1 MKNKSTWIIFGIS
14 VAFIVFNLLR
24 ADFSEYEGLSGSG
37 LVSVIAVTLSS
48 YLMKVIIL
56 SAVIIAI
63 KKLVD
68 WIRKKK

>member
-1 MKNKSTWIIFGIS
+1 MKSKSKWIIFGIS

-24 ADFSEYEGLSGSG
+24 ADFPAYKALSGSD
-37 LVSVIAVTLSS
+37 LLPVIAVTLAS
-48 YLMKVIIL
+48 YLVKVIIL
-56 SAVIIAI
+56 SAIIIGI